1 MRENVINKN
10 STDEG
15 RIKKNRM
22 DEVAVLIPC
31 YNESKTIEKVVTDFR
46 RELPDA
52 VIYVYDNNSTDNTVE
67 IAKQAGAVVRHEY
80 QQGKGN
86 VVRRMFQEI
95 DANCYILVDGD
106 DTYPAES
113 AGEMVRLVME
123 EMQEVLKEKN
133 VPVITSAPYSNM
145 ANYSKMEEF
154 LFRAEQDLPGDIV
167 LYRINRDGGIERL
180 KFNYDGTD
188 MYLLAVKAVWGM
200 NDNPSIV
207 YVSYTRIEEWKYTEK
222 GWFGYTLC
230 VPKYPEVSEA
240 VDGSSMIRIKPLS
253 DECREVS
260 KRCVYLLGYQGNN
273 LLCSDWDRSDM
284 EGLDYNGLYEYLYRM
299 KYGERYEFSGNSS
312 GIPAEEFE
320 NLIMEFLPITAEQIK
335 KWAVFDSEHQTYDWE
350 QFGCFNYSF
359 GTSLPEVVEIRDSGE
374 GNNVLVVDAVCDTFI
389 CNDAVITSELTV
401 KFNDDKSF
409 KYMGNKILNNGT
421 KEVPKYQYR
430 IKRKN

>member
-1 MRENVINKN
+1 MEIIDM
-10 STDEG
+10 STK
-15 RIKKNRM
+15 RKLKKMVSVLFILGCFFIGNTKCKGADLEYISQETANYAVQERGYDLPV
-22 DEVAVLIPC
+22 DEVVKEEA
-31 YNESKTIEKVVTDFR
+31 IEDCKNVMNQMK
-46 RELPDA
+46 A
-52 VIYVYDNNSTDNTVE
+52 IYQKAD
-67 IAKQAGAVVRHEY
+67 
-80 QQGKGN
+80 KGTSSN
-86 VVRRMFQEI
+86 VVVSE
-95 DANCYILVDGD
+95 
-106 DTYPAES
+106 T
-113 AGEMVRLVME
+113 VME

-188 MYLLAVKAVWGM
+188 MYLLAAKVVWGM

-284 EGLDYNGLYEYLYRM
+284 EGLDYNGLYEYLYAM
-299 KYGERYEFSGNSS
+299 KYKKKFNGKKYPS
-312 GIPAEEFE
+312 GIPKDQFE
-320 NLIMEFLPITAEQIK
+320 QLILEYLPVSREDIEKYASYNEK
-335 KWAVFDSEHQTYDWE
+335 KKTYDWMRL
-350 QFGCFNYSF
+350 GCFNYAPNFF
-359 GTSLPEVVEIRDSGE
+359 GTSIPEVTKIKHNSNGTVT
-374 GNNVLVVDAVCDTFI
+374 LTVDAVCEMVL
-389 CNDAVITSELTV
+389 CNEAVITHELTV
-401 KFNDDKSF
+401 KFNKDGSF
-409 KYMGNKILNNGT
+409 RYLGNKILNGGI
-421 KEVPKYQYR
+421 KKIPEYQYR
-430 IKRKN
+430 ILKEKSKR

>member
-123 EMQEVLKEKN
+123 HNADMVVGDRLSS
-133 VPVITSAPYSNM
+133 TYF
-145 ANYSKMEEF
+145 EENKRPF
-154 LFRAEQDLPGDIV
+154 HNLG
-167 LYRINRDGGIERL
+167 NRLVR
-180 KFNYDGTD
+180 
-188 MYLLAVKAVWGM
+188 GM
-200 NDNPSIV
+200 
-207 YVSYTRIEEWKYTEK
+207 
-222 GWFGYTLC
+222 
-230 VPKYPEVSEA
+230 
-240 VDGSSMIRIKPLS
+240 
-253 DECREVS
+253 VS
-260 KRCVYLLGYQGNN
+260 KFFSR
-273 LLCSDWDRSDM
+273 
-284 EGLDYNGLYEYLYRM
+284 
-299 KYGERYEFSGNSS
+299 KHTRY
-312 GIPAEEFE
+312 
-320 NLIMEFLPITAEQIK
+320 
-335 KWAVFDSEHQTYDWE
+335 YDWI
-350 QFGCFNYSF
+350 S
-359 GTSLPEVVEIRDSGE
+359 SI
-374 GNNVLVVDAVCDTFI
+374 
-389 CNDAVITSELTV
+389 
-401 KFNDDKSF
+401 
-409 KYMGNKILNNGT
+409 
-421 KEVPKYQYR
+421 
-430 IKRKN
+430 